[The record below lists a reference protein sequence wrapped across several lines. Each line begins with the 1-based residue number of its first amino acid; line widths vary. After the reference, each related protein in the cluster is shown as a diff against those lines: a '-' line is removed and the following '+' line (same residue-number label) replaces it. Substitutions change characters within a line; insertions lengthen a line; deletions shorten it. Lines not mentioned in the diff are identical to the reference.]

1 MNNDTSSLVND
12 LLNILQPDEPVT
24 QPEKKEKVVK
34 KEKDIQQPEKKVA
47 KASFKSEP
55 KAVAKSLSKA
65 EGFLSDIN
73 ENVKDTQ
80 NAKVV
85 IRKDLYEVYMSLKR
99 AKQVKSVST
108 LLDYALEDY
117 IKRNSENIKQLLYD
131 SQNNAIL

>member
-34 KEKDIQQPEKKVA
+34 EKAIQQPEKKVA
-47 KASFKSEP
+47 KASLMSQP
-55 KAVAKSLSKA
+55 KVIAKPIAKS

>member
-34 KEKDIQQPEKKVA
+34 KEKVTMQPEKKVV
-47 KASFKSEP
+47 KASLTNEP
-55 KAVAKSLSKA
+55 KTIIKSAGKA

-85 IRKDLYEVYMSLKR
+85 IRKDLYEVFMALKR

-117 IKRNSENIKQLLYD
+117 IKRNSENIKQLLHD

>member
-24 QPEKKEKVVK
+24 QPEQKEKAVK
-34 KEKDIQQPEKKVA
+34 KEKAIQQPEKKVA
-47 KASFKSEP
+47 KASFVSEI
-55 KAVAKSLSKA
+55 KTIAKPISKA

-85 IRKDLYEVYMSLKR
+85 DR
-99 AKQVKSVST
+99 KSVV
-108 LLDYALEDY
+108 
-117 IKRNSENIKQLLYD
+117 
-131 SQNNAIL
+131 

>member
-24 QPEKKEKVVK
+24 QPEKKEQVVK
-34 KEKDIQQPEKKVA
+34 EKANQQPEKKVA
-47 KASFKSEP
+47 KASLMSQP
-55 KAVAKSLSKA
+55 KAIAKPITKA

>member
-24 QPEKKEKVVK
+24 QPEKKEKAV
-34 KEKDIQQPEKKVA
+34 KEKIIQQPEKKVA
-47 KASFKSEP
+47 KASLMSQP
-55 KAVAKSLSKA
+55 KAIAKPIAKS

>member
-1 MNNDTSSLVND
+1 MNNDTNSLVND

-34 KEKDIQQPEKKVA
+34 EKTNQQPEKKVA
-47 KASFKSEP
+47 KVSLMSQP
-55 KAVAKSLSKA
+55 KAIAKPMSKA

>member
-12 LLNILQPDEPVT
+12 LLNILQPDET
-24 QPEKKEKVVK
+24 AMQPPKKEKVVK
-34 KEKDIQQPEKKVA
+34 AKTNQQSAKKVA
-47 KASFKSEP
+47 KTALISE
-55 KAVAKSLSKA
+55 SKA
-65 EGFLSDIN
+65 IVKPMSKADGFLSDIN

-85 IRKDLYEVYMSLKR
+85 IRKDLYEVFMSLKR

-117 IKRNSENIKQLLYD
+117 IKRNSEHIKQLLYD

>member
-34 KEKDIQQPEKKVA
+34 EKTNQQPEKKVA
-47 KASFKSEP
+47 KVPLIIQP
-55 KAVAKSLSKA
+55 KAIAKPMSKA